1 MPKRNINIELVKDR
15 QKGNIV
21 YQVEEVH
28 SFKIFII
35 LKSAEKWKTQWNLK
49 KNNGMWFK
57 GIKLPQL
64 TF

>member
-15 QKGNIV
+15 QKGKIV

-35 LKSAEKWKTQWNLK
+35 LKSAEKWKTQ
-49 KNNGMWFK
+49 
-57 GIKLPQL
+57 
-64 TF
+64 